1 MHQCQRE
8 LVMAN
13 GGFSNCYDSCFSLIH
28 HTLLLP
34 TPSIT
39 MCAGPKQR
47 LLISVFRAQH
57 SFSSLAHTVSL
68 FLHRKK
74 VNIQREIQQD
84 KLRYKTRRI
93 LERRCHADTSNLEPA
108 HPILSLFSQLLISR
122 NLQRKGKRALGN
134 PGNYAVNVPIF
145 H

>member
-1 MHQCQRE
+1 
-8 LVMAN
+8 
-13 GGFSNCYDSCFSLIH
+13 
-28 HTLLLP
+28 
-34 TPSIT
+34 

-57 SFSSLAHTVSL
+57 SFSSLTHTVSL
-68 FLHRKK
+68 FLNRKESK
-74 VNIQREIQQD
+74 SPARDTNKIE